1 MSRWI
6 LAALLLALAACG
18 GDAVH
23 EPDPQMGE
31 PDLGAEDP
39 QEGAWLTP
47 VQHLARASL
56 SLRGRRPSLSELRQ
70 VQQDP
75 ELLPVI
81 VDSYLEDP
89 GFGQTMRDMHNEIW
103 QLRSYAHMFAGAGSL
118 QGEELMDINQSLWES
133 PLRLIEHV
141 VVHNRP
147 YSEVVTADYAVAN
160 GLVARI
166 WGLEYDGDGQEWVRT
181 RWDAPT
187 DQPGPW
193 ADPRRPHAGILSD
206 SFLFTRY
213 DTTGSNLNRG
223 RANAVSRSLL
233 CFDFLE
239 QEVSLTGEVDLSD
252 PVATQDAL
260 RNNPACVTCHRDLD
274 PLGQFFW
281 IYDLRYNLAQVEDFP
296 HSTFYHPE
304 RVELARQLLPGLRP
318 GFFGQS
324 EPEGD
329 RWSVRELGQMIADD
343 PRFAQCAAQRFY
355 SYFAQVPRQE
365 VSPLLAARLRSD
377 FVDAGLDAKA
387 LSRAVVLSDEFRA
400 LDGEQAAG
408 LLRVRPL
415 DMVRTIEDLTGFSW
429 AVHLPV
435 ELAGT
440 VYGTTN
446 VMADPL
452 VGNLVLAGG
461 VDSYQTVTP
470 LHTYTATAFLAQ
482 RAFVHEAVG
491 DAVRRELDAEPS
503 RRRLLTLVQ
512 ADDTQE
518 GLIREQLAELHLRL
532 FAEEAAPQ
540 DSSVGRS
547 WELWSAAL
555 ALSNDPAR
563 AWQVTLVA
571 MLQDTRFVYY

>member
-31 PDLGAEDP
+31 PDLGEDDP

-56 SLRGRRPSLSELRQ
+56 SLRGQRPSLSELRQ

-239 QEVSLTGEVDLSD
+239 QEVSLTGEVDL
-252 PVATQDAL
+252 
-260 RNNPACVTCHRDLD
+260 
-274 PLGQFFW
+274 
-281 IYDLRYNLAQVEDFP
+281 
-296 HSTFYHPE
+296 
-304 RVELARQLLPGLRP
+304 
-318 GFFGQS
+318 
-324 EPEGD
+324 
-329 RWSVRELGQMIADD
+329 
-343 PRFAQCAAQRFY
+343 
-355 SYFAQVPRQE
+355 
-365 VSPLLAARLRSD
+365 
-377 FVDAGLDAKA
+377 
-387 LSRAVVLSDEFRA
+387 
-400 LDGEQAAG
+400 
-408 LLRVRPL
+408 
-415 DMVRTIEDLTGFSW
+415 
-429 AVHLPV
+429 
-435 ELAGT
+435 
-440 VYGTTN
+440 
-446 VMADPL
+446 
-452 VGNLVLAGG
+452 
-461 VDSYQTVTP
+461 
-470 LHTYTATAFLAQ
+470 
-482 RAFVHEAVG
+482 
-491 DAVRRELDAEPS
+491 
-503 RRRLLTLVQ
+503 
-512 ADDTQE
+512 
-518 GLIREQLAELHLRL
+518 
-532 FAEEAAPQ
+532 
-540 DSSVGRS
+540 
-547 WELWSAAL
+547 
-555 ALSNDPAR
+555 
-563 AWQVTLVA
+563 
-571 MLQDTRFVYY
+571 